1 MKKPENNKENSGRKV
16 ETRKLDNF
24 KVKAVRMFDNGN
36 VVADIELNGVLV
48 YGVRVVEGKN
58 GDFLSLPQR
67 KGSNDKYYSIV
78 YWPFDE
84 ADQKAIIS
92 EIERKLSE

>member
-1 MKKPENNKENSGRKV
+1 MKKPETKNENSGRKV

-24 KVKAVRMFDNGN
+24 KVKAVRMFDSGN

-84 ADQKAIIS
+84 ADQKAIIA
-92 EIERKLSE
+92 EIERRLSE

>member
-1 MKKPENNKENSGRKV
+1 MKKPETKNENSGRKV

-36 VVADIELNGVLV
+36 VVADIELNGILV

>member
-1 MKKPENNKENSGRKV
+1 MKKPETTKQNGGRKV

-36 VVADIELNGVLV
+36 VVADMELNGVLV